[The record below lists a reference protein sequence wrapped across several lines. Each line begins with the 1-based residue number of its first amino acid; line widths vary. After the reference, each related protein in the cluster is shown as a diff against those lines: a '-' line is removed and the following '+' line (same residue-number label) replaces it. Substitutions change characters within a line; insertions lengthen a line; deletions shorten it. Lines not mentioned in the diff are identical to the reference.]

1 MNFGGIDEEQ
11 YSSLDSAQI
20 LILPVS
26 YEGTVSYGT
35 GTGAGAMAIVDASMM
50 RTRNLVGPSS
60 ARLLPSSSSG
70 RGGLRPAGAQQCRPT
85 SAPAMQSRG
94 GSSGRA
100 VSAAGP
106 RASRSWR
113 VAPRAPCAAEALWR
127 RVRTPPAILDE
138 DSADRDANNAAGGIG
153 RGLGRPGRQ
162 QRRRRYWTKNG
173 RRGRRSRASR
183 SCRRCHESLG
193 GAAPRT

>member
-1 MNFGGIDEEQ
+1 
-11 YSSLDSAQI
+11 
-20 LILPVS
+20 
-26 YEGTVSYGT
+26 
-35 GTGAGAMAIVDASMM
+35 M
-50 RTRNLVGPSS
+50 RSWPSS

-162 QRRRRYWTKNG
+162 QRRRRYWTRTRPTGTPTTPPAILDEERSAWAKIPGVAIMPPVPRVAG
-173 RRGRRSRASR
+173 RRCTTHLISACRPFDPRRRRTAGRAS
-183 SCRRCHESLG
+183 
-193 GAAPRT
+193 AVRTQPLATATCQ